1 MAVADLSRC
10 ISHLQTCAGAPI
22 AQSYPLLTVLLV
34 LTGRRGGS
42 ELEWARFYAHA
53 FRLGKITYLVTV
65 YRSIAWGYYHLHSD
79 KRRHREGDNV
89 PTLLDSN
96 I

>member
-65 YRSIAWGYYHLHSD
+65 YRSIAWGYYHLHGN
-79 KRRHREGDNV
+79 KRRAN
-89 PTLLDSN
+89 PTCLNTPLHVDA
-96 I
+96 